1 MSLPPDLEAAQRLV
15 SAYGQVLAS
24 LDGSGWAHPRSLLP
38 APPDQ
43 IMAAIHRLLAFL
55 ADADSAVCQSLA
67 QSYVYLAQFVD
78 DEEAET
84 VRRGQAA
91 LGAQPPDPSELPHA
105 DEAARIINRIKLEM
119 ENLVQDVQIY
129 LR

>member
-1 MSLPPDLEAAQRLV
+1 MSLPPDLEEAQQLV
-15 SAYGQVLAS
+15 NAYGQVLAS

-38 APPDQ
+38 AAPER

-55 ADADSAVCQSLA
+55 ADADSPVCQSLA

-78 DEEAET
+78 DAEAQT
-84 VRRGQAA
+84 VQRGQAA
-91 LGAQPPDPSELPHA
+91 LGSQPPDPAELPHA

-119 ENLVQDVQIY
+119 ENLLQDVQIY